1 MKTFT
6 PNFKRQLLFGSIIAL
21 MFSSTQVNAQSG
33 AEKSKDVRYE
43 SGGSFAGFR
52 PSDEV
57 VEKRTRHAKHF
68 KNANGSFTVVT
79 GGTYHYK
86 DAANQW
92 QDISLAL
99 VPASKAGYSFA
110 NESNQFKT
118 YLPQAPGDKPVQ
130 MVLSNGV
137 AFNWWQQP
145 AMRFSNGN
153 TVVSAKKKAPVMQGD
168 HTVNYTNVYEG
179 ISEQFEMLDNGVENN
194 TIVHSLSQQIKDL
207 PKGTMIEFAQFIP
220 MPSGWSVDVAG
231 AKKSN
236 NFSAKNFHINIPG
249 TDGIFFGQIVAFDQ
263 KLDKDK
269 AILLLSAPDA
279 KLSAIEKQQKAEHVL
294 VGNYDVQFVS
304 GGLKVIAKV
313 PADWLK
319 AANRSFPV
327 TIDPTVTITPP
338 GLGADYYTPTSNWY
352 GYQRHANLYLASE
365 IGVANI
371 SISAIEYNRGTTSG
385 TNAVKPNK
393 VFFRMTTAST
403 LTGGAWNS
411 ATYTGGL
418 TPAFDASIDFHGTT
432 TGWKM
437 FTLTTPFIYTGD
449 NLIVMVYDAYGGS
462 GSAKYMSRSNTV
474 QGRQAYM
481 RQDNTDP
488 GDGTTLST
496 ESYLPEIRI
505 TYNPTS
511 SCTGTPNAGTVAPSV
526 PDSVCPNV
534 AFTLAAD
541 GITFGSGMVY
551 QWQQASAAGGPWT
564 DITGAANPTYSVAAG
579 ITTATYYRLK
589 SVCNNGTPAYTNAK
603 YITIKSFI
611 SCYCTPTYT
620 YGCSNGATLNSFAT
634 TGAVVDVTNNNT
646 GCASGAAGYSNYTSM
661 QITSAP
667 GMSFNVSVG
676 VTQYSGGVKI
686 WADWNHDGVFD
697 PVTELCAASA
707 STITAGNTYNGT
719 VTVPTTALGGL
730 TRFRVRVVESST
742 SFNPCANESYGETE
756 DYSIFLS
763 TTSCTGTPNAGT
775 VAPSVPDSV
784 CPNVAFTLAANG
796 ITFGAGITYQWQQA
810 SAAGGP
816 WTDIAG
822 GTSPTFTIAAGIT
835 TATYYRLR
843 SICNGGTPVYTNVK
857 YITIK
862 SFITCYCTPTYTYG
876 CSNGATLN
884 SFATTGA
891 LVNVTN
897 NNTGCASGSAGY
909 SNYTSMQITAIQ
921 GTTFNV
927 SVGVTQYSGGVKIWA
942 DWNHDG
948 VFDPVTELCA
958 ASAATISAGSTYSG
972 TVTVPATALL
982 GVTRFRVRVV
992 EGSTSFNPCTNES
1005 YGETEDYHILVNPMP
1020 QCSTVTVPANIVATA
1035 NPSSLCVS
1043 GSTNL
1048 TINTSIQPA
1057 IGQTLQWQSS
1067 PTGATWTDIA
1077 GANNATLAVA
1087 TLTTTTHYRLLV
1099 KCNGSVVSTSA
1110 PDTVIVNTPVQ
1121 PVATGASR
1129 CGPGTVQ
1136 LSATPAVPGNTVRW
1150 YQNATGGVP
1159 LATGNTFTTPSITA
1173 TTTYY
1178 VTEAGAGNIAAA
1190 TLATTD
1196 IGGNGCSGGVMFD
1209 IDPNINLII
1218 DSFKA
1223 KANASASNVTVKVYT
1238 RNGTF
1243 LGNET
1248 NASAWTLHTTAVI
1261 PSTTAGNQFNIPIP
1275 TTINIA
1281 PNVLTGIYIEYDAAY
1296 SNMPTPTL
1304 YSNADLD
1311 IIVGTGLCSSFGGTN
1326 QGRAF
1331 NGKVHYRANSVCE
1344 AARVPVV
1351 ATVNP
1356 LPQVNIGADFDTCM
1370 AVAATFNLEAG
1381 PQPNNATYLWDNGAT
1396 SSSRSISQTGVYHV
1410 AVTNSYGCVGRDT
1423 INAVI
1428 RSKPIVDLAPNGTI
1442 TLCGGGVLTLDAGPG
1457 GLNGGRYYWNTGDS
1471 VRTLEVTNAGT
1482 YIVYVTS
1489 PDDCVTIDTAQ
1500 VIVNGQMPELDGILI
1515 TAQTGSNF
1523 IFTADNPMNIVQYI
1537 WDYGD
1542 GSPRDTTTGPTTQ
1555 HQYTANGN
1563 YWVKLFSNSTCGEVV
1578 DSVMV
1583 TIIGGVGV
1591 NNVNNDAQIK
1601 IYPNP
1606 TYDNVVFLETASGIE
1621 MNSLK
1626 VFNVVGQEVFSQ
1638 KVFDKHSNKH
1648 RIVLNK
1654 DLAAGV
1660 YHIKIQTN
1668 RGMVNKKLEILK

>member
-21 MFSSTQVNAQSG
+21 MFSSTQVNAQSK
-33 AEKSKDVRYE
+33 AEKVKDTRYE

-52 PSDEV
+52 PSDEIAD
-57 VEKRTRHAKHF
+57 KRTKHAKHF

-86 DAANQW
+86 DAANRW

-99 VPASKAGYSFA
+99 VPASKTGYSFA
-110 NESNQFKT
+110 NESNEFKT
-118 YLPQAPGDKPVQ
+118 YLPQKPGDYPVQ
-130 MVLSNGV
+130 IILSNGV

-145 AMRFSNGN
+145 SMGFSNGK
-153 TVVSAKKKAPVMQGD
+153 TAVSAQKRASVLQGD
-168 HTVNYTNVYEG
+168 RTINYTNVYEG

-194 TIVHSLSQQIKDL
+194 TIVHSLSPQIKGL

-231 AKKSN
+231 AKKHN
-236 NFSAKNFHINIPG
+236 NFSAKDFHINIPG
-249 TDGIFFGQIVAFDQ
+249 SDGIFFGQIVAFDQ
-263 KLDKDK
+263 QLNKDK
-269 AILLLSAPDA
+269 AMLLINAPEA
-279 KLSAIEKQQKAEHVL
+279 KLSATEKQQKAQNVL
-294 VGNYDVQFVS
+294 VCNYDVQFVS

-319 AANRSFPV
+319 AGNRSFPV

-352 GYQRHANLYLASE
+352 GFQRHANLYLASE
-365 IGVANI
+365 IGISNI
-371 SISAIEYNRGTTSG
+371 SISAIEYNRANTNG
-385 TNAVKPNK
+385 TNASSPNK
-393 VFFRMTTAST
+393 VFFRMTTANT
-403 LTGGAWNS
+403 LTSAAWNS
-411 ATYTGGL
+411 TTYTGGL
-418 TPAFDASIDFHGTT
+418 TPAFDASVDFHGSTS
-432 TGWKM
+432 GWKM
-437 FTLTTPFIYTGD
+437 FTLAAPFIYTGG

-474 QGRQAYM
+474 QNRQAGM
-481 RQDNTDP
+481 RQDYTDP
-488 GDGTTLST
+488 GDATTINV
-496 ESYLPEIRI
+496 ENYLPEIRI

-511 SCTGTPNAGTVAPSV
+511 ACAGTPNGGTVAASV

-551 QWQQASAAGGPWT
+551 QWQQSATATGPWT
-564 DITGAANPTYSVAAG
+564 DVTGAANPTYTVAAG
-579 ITTATYYRLK
+579 I
-589 SVCNNGTPAYTNAK
+589 N
-603 YITIKSFI
+603 
-611 SCYCTPTYT
+611 
-620 YGCSNGATLNSFAT
+620 
-634 TGAVVDVTNNNT
+634 
-646 GCASGAAGYSNYTSM
+646 
-661 QITSAP
+661 
-667 GMSFNVSVG
+667 
-676 VTQYSGGVKI
+676 
-686 WADWNHDGVFD
+686 
-697 PVTELCAASA
+697 
-707 STITAGNTYNGT
+707 
-719 VTVPTTALGGL
+719 
-730 TRFRVRVVESST
+730 
-742 SFNPCANESYGETE
+742 
-756 DYSIFLS
+756 
-763 TTSCTGTPNAGT
+763 
-775 VAPSVPDSV
+775 
-784 CPNVAFTLAANG
+784 
-796 ITFGAGITYQWQQA
+796 
-810 SAAGGP
+810 
-816 WTDIAG
+816 
-822 GTSPTFTIAAGIT
+822 

-843 SICNGGTPVYTNVK
+843 SICNAGTPAYTNVK

-876 CSNGATLN
+876 CSNGATIN
-884 SFATTGA
+884 NFSTTA
-891 LVNVTN
+891 AVVNVTN
-897 NNTGCASGSAGY
+897 NNTGCASGAAGY

-948 VFDPVTELCA
+948 VFDPVTELCT
-958 ASAATISAGSTYSG
+958 ASPNTIANGGTYNG

-992 EGSTSFNPCTNES
+992 EGSTSFNPCPNES
-1005 YGETEDYHILVNPMP
+1005 YGETEDYHILVNTMP
-1020 QCSTVTVPANIVATA
+1020 ACTSVTVPTNIVATA
-1035 NPSSLCVS
+1035 TPDNLCVS

-1048 TINTSIQPA
+1048 TINTSIPPA
-1057 IGQTLQWQSS
+1057 TGQTFQWQSS
-1067 PTGATWTDIA
+1067 PTGAVWTDIT

-1087 TLTTTTHYRLLV
+1087 TLTATTHYRLLV
-1099 KCNGSVVSTSA
+1099 KCNSNVVSTSA

-1121 PVATGASR
+1121 PSATGASR
-1129 CGPGTVQ
+1129 CGPGTLQ
-1136 LSATPAVPGNTVRW
+1136 LTATPAVPAHTVRW
-1150 YQNATGGVP
+1150 YQNASGGLP
-1159 LATGNTFTTPSITA
+1159 LGTGNTFTTPSISA

-1178 VTEAGAGNIAAA
+1178 VTEAAAGNITAA

-1196 IGGNGCSGGVMFD
+1196 AGGNGCSGGVMFD
-1209 IDPNINLII
+1209 IDPNINLVI

-1223 KANASASNVTVKVYT
+1223 KANSSGSNVTVKVYT

-1261 PSTTAGNQFNIPIP
+1261 PTTTAGTQFNIPIP
-1275 TTINIA
+1275 TTISIA
-1281 PNVLTGIYIEYDAAY
+1281 PNVVTGIYIEYDAAY
-1296 SNMPTPTL
+1296 TNMPTPTL
-1304 YSNADLD
+1304 YSNPDLD

-1326 QGRAF
+1326 SGRAF

-1356 LPQVNIGADFDTCM
+1356 VPAVNIGADFDTCL
-1370 AVAATFNLEAG
+1370 AVSASFNLEAG
-1381 PQPNNATYLWDNGAT
+1381 PQPNNATYLWDNGST

-1410 AVTNSYGCVGRDT
+1410 AVTNSFGCVGRDT
-1423 INAVI
+1423 INASI

-1442 TLCGGGVLTLDAGPG
+1442 SLCGGGVLVLDAGPG
-1457 GLNGGRYYWNTGDS
+1457 GLNGGDYYWNTGDS
-1471 VRTLEVTNAGT
+1471 LRTLDVTAAGT

-1489 PDDCVTIDTAQ
+1489 PDNCVTIDTAE
-1500 VIVNGQMPELDGILI
+1500 VVVTGQMPEVDGILI
-1515 TAQTGSNF
+1515 TAQTASNF
-1523 IFTADNPMNIVQYI
+1523 IFTADNPIHVVQYI

-1542 GSPRDTTTGPTTQ
+1542 GSPRDTTAGPTTQ
-1555 HQYTANGN
+1555 HHYTANGN
-1563 YWVKLFSNSTCGEVV
+1563 YWLKLFSNSTCGEVI

-1591 NNVNNDAQIK
+1591 NNVDNDAQIK

-1606 TYDNVVFLETASGIE
+1606 TYDNVVFIETAAGIE

-1638 KVFDKHSNKH
+1638 KVFDKRSNKH
-1648 RIVLNK
+1648 RITLNK
-1654 DLAAGV
+1654 DLAAGI
-1660 YHIKIQTN
+1660 YHIKIETN